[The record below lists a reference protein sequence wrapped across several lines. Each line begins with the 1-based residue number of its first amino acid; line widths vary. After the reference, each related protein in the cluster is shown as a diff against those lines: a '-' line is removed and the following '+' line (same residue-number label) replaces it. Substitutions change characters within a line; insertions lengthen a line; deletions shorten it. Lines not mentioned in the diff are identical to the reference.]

1 MTTATLD
8 QAVEEVTD
16 AADSTKPVAKFSFRA
31 ISASVFKNTSKEG
44 KTFYKATL
52 QRTFKVGEEFKT
64 NSSFTRDEL
73 PVAIKMLDRAH
84 DWILETESKAKA

>member
-1 MTTATLD
+1 MPTAILD
-8 QAVEEVTD
+8 QAVDEVTEVTD
-16 AADSTKPVAKFSFRA
+16 SKKPVAKFSFRA
-31 ISASVFKNTSKEG
+31 ISASVFKNTSNEG

-52 QRTFKVGEEFKT
+52 QRTFKVDDEFKT
-64 NSSFTRDEL
+64 NASFTRDEL